1 MVTYVAKYGSP
12 FHAIAT
18 GYTGGSRK
26 IELAATPASRG
37 KLRSNGGK
45 RGASGESPC
54 KLRLPH
60 LPRLARVENASWQV
74 QSVSQLHIPEQ
85 KNYIM

>member
-1 MVTYVAKYGSP
+1 MALVYSSLAAHTGS
-12 FHAIAT
+12 
-18 GYTGGSRK
+18 TGGSRK

>member
-1 MVTYVAKYGSP
+1 MELLNDVTAD
-12 FHAIAT
+12 
-18 GYTGGSRK
+18 TGGSRK

-60 LPRLARVENASWQV
+60 LPRLARVKNASWQV
-74 QSVSQLHIPEQ
+74 QSMSQLHIPEQ